1 MKILLSSLLAL
12 FLSLPSAQAF
22 AGGKPLRI
30 LTSFL
35 PVHLFT
41 MNVVGSAPDVA
52 VEMML
57 PASLGC
63 PHDYALLPSDM
74 KKIAAA
80 DIFIIN
86 GMGMEEFLGAPVRK
100 SNPKIIVVDSSTG
113 VKPLRKEG
121 GHEHGH
127 GHGNVHGHG
136 DSNPHTWVSPGNAIL
151 QVRAIEQALAKASP
165 GNRET
170 YRKNADEYVKR
181 LERLK
186 EEFVQAAK
194 RFRRR
199 NIVTFHNV
207 FDYLA
212 RDLDLAVVGEIE
224 TAPGQGP
231 SAGEMR
237 KLIKTIREKKAA
249 AVFGE
254 PQYPAKLANIIAKE
268 AGVPVRILDPVATGS
283 TSLATYEEVMRDN
296 LRVLQEVLGK

>member
-1 MKILLSSLLAL
+1 
-12 FLSLPSAQAF
+12 
-22 AGGKPLRI
+22 
-30 LTSFL
+30 
-35 PVHLFT
+35 

-80 DIFIIN
+80 DIFIVN
-86 GMGMEEFLGAPVRK
+86 GMGMEEFIGAPVRK
-100 SNPKIIVVDSSTG
+100 TNPKIVVVDSSTG
-113 VKPLRKEG
+113 VKPLRTEG
-121 GHEHGH
+121 GHEHGP
-127 GHGNVHGHG
+127 GHEHG

-170 YRKNADEYVKR
+170 FRRNADEYLKR
-181 LERLK
+181 LERLT
-186 EEFVQAAK
+186 EEFARAAK

-212 RDLDLAVVGEIE
+212 RDLGLVIVGEIE
-224 TAPGQGP
+224 TAPGQEP

-237 KLIKTIREKKAA
+237 KLIKVIREKQAA

-254 PQYPAKLANIIAKE
+254 PQYPAKLANIIARE

-283 TSLATYEEVMRDN
+283 TSLTTYEDVMRGN
-296 LRVLQEVLGK
+296 LRVLQEVLGN